1 MPLSQFRAYK
11 SQQILVYC
19 AVAGTALIIPRMRL
33 AQPLPN
39 YLINI
44 KAIMHHTAP
53 KSISYLCAKITNLE
67 AKFPVRLKFAKS
79 SSYFF
84 RFCQDERYLC
94 GRDMYLLVR
103 GCFRTSPSRRLS
115 LSCGRPGPRQQQKV
129 M

>member
-33 AQPLPN
+33 AQPLPD

-44 KAIMHHTAP
+44 KAIMHHTTP

-67 AKFPVRLKFAKS
+67 AKFPVRLKFAKTKKHRRGMTQQTP
-79 SSYFF
+79 
-84 RFCQDERYLC
+84 RFA
-94 GRDMYLLVR
+94 
-103 GCFRTSPSRRLS
+103 RRSAVSAVSFPFYIEHTYAIIALKA
-115 LSCGRPGPRQQQKV
+115 PQNA
-129 M
+129 